1 VLAAYGSADLDPQI
15 GHKPMKIGTRWTVS
29 REARFELLDR
39 PLEENRCRHAADAAV
54 KRKRRCIELIGVVI

>member
-39 PLEENRCRHAADAAV
+39 PLEETAAATPLT
-54 KRKRRCIELIGVVI
+54 RQ